1 MATFVRGSFAR
12 GLLFAGAAFSPLPS
26 SLVAQELPLSGVN
39 GVDLVWT
46 TDPAGTTSQLQL
58 IDAEAGVA
66 TALSAAHATVPSRWA
81 HRRRTLQA
89 LETDVAVSGDPLVF
103 LTPLGDAVGN
113 GGIHFLDARGSTVIA
128 DTVVL
133 TGGNPPGYDLRI
145 VDALDWVF
153 SAEDDGAGGTTLR
166 GWSFATA
173 GALAPLNPASLTLPG
188 APGAYVQRIGLDEG
202 TLTLH
207 VLTATG
213 VQLVA
218 LASGGV
224 DMALGAFLSMGTDSP
239 ATNPVAFDRPNGRWW
254 IAGKSL
260 FNAGG
265 NPTAAGWFAWKNDGT
280 VSAMGRYGLIP
291 GRSPNRAYVPA
302 VGTEELAVVSDGTD
316 TWAYFLLRDPHPTS
330 GFIRDAAVGVTRM
343 LGSAAPVT
351 SKILGTPE
359 QGEPFSIPMVHGA
372 RVAMESSMGPP
383 WFSTPP
389 GGAEKISILY
399 SPLDPLGAAT
409 TDGVIGVAGPLG
421 GRVSCKGMERPL
433 WSADGRGVYAFTSHF
448 PGAPNPGTPG
458 IEYLIVPASV
468 PVDGT
473 MLPTLVVDNPTFP
486 NQSITLPGIFRP
498 HDPGPA
504 AFLDGFTFVGTLFH
518 DGVASSM
525 EWKKKKIDKVNLLGQ
540 EQAAAFTQSP
550 FIPNFPAIFPP
561 TFDDAN
567 GSLVAIPAN
576 FGARRVSFDL
586 HAAYG
591 LEGMTM
597 VAAMGDSVRVQPTGQ
612 GFLAELGLLPPPS
625 LITIALPAGWITT
638 SEIRSW

>member
-1 MATFVRGSFAR
+1 MSSRTLRRMATAGLSFPAFLVLS
-12 GLLFAGAAFSPLPS
+12 GLAA
-26 SLVAQELPLSGVN
+26 AQELPLSGVN
-39 GVDLVWT
+39 GVDVVWA
-46 TDPAGTTSQLQL
+46 TDAAGTTSQLTQ

-66 TALSAAHATVPSRWA
+66 TPLSASHAAVPSRWS

-89 LETDVAVSGDPLVF
+89 LETDVAVSDDPLVF

-113 GGIHFLDARGSTVIA
+113 GGIHFLDVRGGTVLA
-128 DTVVL
+128 DTVVA

-145 VDALDWVF
+145 VDSLDWVF

-173 GALAPLNPASLTLPG
+173 GLLAPLNPATLTLPG
-188 APGAYVQRIGLDEG
+188 SPGAYVQRIGLDEA

-224 DMALGAFLSMGTDSP
+224 DMALGPFVPTGSDAP
-239 ATNPVAFDRPNGRWW
+239 ATNPVAFDRPNGRFW
-254 IAGKSL
+254 IAGTSL
-260 FNAGG
+260 FNASGD
-265 NPTAAGWFAWKNDGT
+265 PTAAGWLLWKNDGS
-280 VSAMGRYGLIP
+280 VSASGHYGVIP
-291 GRSPNRAYVPA
+291 GRSPIRRYVPA
-302 VGTEELAVVSDGTD
+302 IGAEELAVVSDGTD
-316 TWAYFLLRDPHPTS
+316 AWAYFLLRDPDPSS

-351 SKILGTPE
+351 AKILGTPE
-359 QGEPFSIPMVHGA
+359 QGECFSIPSVHGA

-383 WFSTPP
+383 WFGSPP
-389 GGAEKISILY
+389 GGAEKLSILY

-409 TDGVIGVAGPLG
+409 SDGVIGVAGPLG

-433 WSADGRGVYAFTSHF
+433 WSDDGRGVYAFTSHF
-448 PGAPNPGTPG
+448 AGAPNPATPG
-458 IEYLIVPASV
+458 IEYLIVPQNV
-468 PVDGT
+468 VVDGT
-473 MLPTLVVDNPTFP
+473 MLSFFVVDNPNAP
-486 NQSITLPGIFRP
+486 NQSIMLSGLFLP
-498 HDPGPA
+498 HDPAPA

-518 DGVASSM
+518 DGVASSL
-525 EWKKKKIDKVNLLGQ
+525 EWKKKKLDKVNLLGH
-540 EQAAAFTQSP
+540 EQAASFTQSP
-550 FIPNFPAIFPP
+550 FIPDFPAILPP
-561 TFDDAN
+561 RFDDPN

-597 VAAMGDSVRVQPTGQ
+597 VAAMDDQITVQPAGQ

-625 LITIALPAGWITT
+625 LITIALPSGWITT